1 MESYKILFLITLS
14 LLIISTTGVGYY
26 STYTIKEV
34 RSDFNT
40 QLEQNKQQYDTKL
53 TTLQNQVDGKINT
66 LSKDVDTKTKDV
78 KTELTTKIDTTQ
90 QVLKNDI
97 TGLNTQITQ
106 AKQESDEKIKGLQ
119 EDLLDINI
127 ESQDFTAII
136 SDVTKAAVS
145 VKTENSV
152 GSGVIVDNR
161 GYIVT
166 NYHVVQGK
174 NTLNAML
181 VDGSMHSARLAGY
194 DTNADVAVLKIEG
207 NYNKLDY
214 ANSDNAIIGEKVIA
228 MGSPGGL
235 DFTVTEGIISAI
247 RVNNGIKYLQTD
259 VPINPGNSGGPLVD
273 KTGKILGINTMKISG
288 FEGLGFAI
296 TSNVVKAISDELI
309 RRDTQ

>member
-1 MESYKILFLITLS
+1 MENYKVLFLITLS

-26 STYTIKEV
+26 TERTIKGLE
-34 RSDFNT
+34 SDFNL

-53 TTLQNQVDGKINT
+53 DTLQKQVDGKITT
-66 LSKDVDTKTKDV
+66 LSKDVDTKTSNV

-97 TGLNTQITQ
+97 TGLNTQLTQ

-136 SDVTKAAVS
+136 SSVTKAAVS
-145 VKTENSV
+145 IKTENSV
-152 GSGVIVDNR
+152 GSGVIVDTR
-161 GYIVT
+161 GYLVT

-181 VDGSMHSARLAGY
+181 IDGSTRTARLAGY
-194 DTNADVAVLKIEG
+194 DANADVAVLKIEG
-207 NYNKLDY
+207 TYSKLDF
-214 ANSDNAIIGEKVIA
+214 ANSDDVVIGEKVIA

-247 RVNNGIKYLQTD
+247 RMNNGIKYLQTD
-259 VPINPGNSGGPLVD
+259 VPINPGNSGGPLVN
-273 KTGKILGINTMKISG
+273 KAGKIIGINTMKISG

-296 TSNVVKAISDELI
+296 SSNNVK
-309 RRDTQ
+309 

>member
-1 MESYKILFLITLS
+1 MENYKVLFLITLS

-26 STYTIKEV
+26 TERTIKGLE
-34 RSDFNT
+34 SDFNL

-53 TTLQNQVDGKINT
+53 DTLQKQVDGKITT
-66 LSKDVDTKTKDV
+66 LSKDVDTKTSNV

-97 TGLNTQITQ
+97 TGLNTQLTQ

-136 SDVTKAAVS
+136 SSVTKAAVS
-145 VKTENSV
+145 IKTENSV
-152 GSGVIVDNR
+152 GSGVIVDTR
-161 GYIVT
+161 GYLVT

-181 VDGSMHSARLAGY
+181 IDGSTRTARLAGY
-194 DTNADVAVLKIEG
+194 DANADVAVLKIEG
-207 NYNKLDY
+207 TYSKLDF
-214 ANSDNAIIGEKVIA
+214 ANSDDVVIGEKVIA

-247 RVNNGIKYLQTD
+247 RMNNGIKYLQTD
-259 VPINPGNSGGPLVD
+259 VPINPGNSGGPLVN
-273 KTGKILGINTMKISG
+273 KAGKIIGINTMKISG

-296 TSNVVKAISDELI
+296 SSNNVKIISDELI
-309 RRDTQ
+309 RRDAG

>member
-119 EDLLDINI
+119 EDLLNINI

-194 DTNADVAVLKIEG
+194 DTNADVAV
-207 NYNKLDY
+207 
-214 ANSDNAIIGEKVIA
+214 
-228 MGSPGGL
+228 
-235 DFTVTEGIISAI
+235 
-247 RVNNGIKYLQTD
+247 
-259 VPINPGNSGGPLVD
+259 NPGNSGGPLVD